1 MPIVFVLYIGWLGM
15 ASATGSCSSAGQTL
29 LQVRQQPVLKTNSSG
44 FSPEA
49 SGCAEKLQI
58 ERDDRWT
65 PFSQQTFCH
74 HGTPDGSLSASWF
87 QENCGRSCARPAVS
101 VVQPMCPSC
110 CSAIKGLN
118 LVFGDAFCKLNRR
131 EKIVLTS
138 GDSCCCPP
146 RIHQE
151 EQCTGVHGGSS
162 QLCPEIR
169 GGGGGPRNLFRPRK
183 TIPSVTEKITGF
195 ATQRF
200 PGLPGMPY
208 VNSESD
214 AAGHDIRASQPVI
227 SERISWAMAAS
238 ISALGAVT
246 LQGKTLPAAAWYLTN
261 TVLESPEQ
269 FPFFQTSHL
278 TIHQSNGEGSQPAEH
293 LPVLV
298 DNPRRFRDTDYAT
311 EVWFHNVVGRSVAA
325 FNCPLVFAR
334 VRSEQVEDVAAELD
348 HRAAVNTSMFWLDLR
363 DTDKVPAQSE
373 TGKRTKYGV
382 GAVVL
387 LEFCRDSQ
395 GAKVL
400 CPVAVRLGTLIDQTL
415 HKSVFVRGQS
425 SESSWR
431 FALLAAACA
440 FSQVGVGFLH
450 ILAYH
455 VHASNFQQHFYNSLS
470 SEHRLHNALQPMTKY
485 TAEFDTNVLL
495 NVLQLE
501 AFPYHNIDR
510 DQRYF
515 VPVFA
520 AWERLSRQFPYFKL
534 LPSIYL
540 AEQGIQKEDFSVS
553 RDWDLYPL
561 AKFQLECEA
570 AATRFVGKLVDH
582 FYVEDAEVQSDVQL
596 QDFVAAMQDPR
607 RGNVQVSESGEVVTR
622 HELKRFLAVYMFGT
636 IVHGSARMRQY
647 IFQGSQVPNFIASFM
662 DPELIIAGGQFEYSI
677 GQMMKAMPDT
687 KVLLHMTQFMAVF
700 QDIKPMNSDSAFP
713 HGKIDEAA
721 LLYEC
726 GALNSM
732 WLDVLSTL
740 TEIFAEGYFY
750 RAPASEISQWP
761 LNQEA

>member
-1 MPIVFVLYIGWLGM
+1 MAIVHVLCIGWLGM
-15 ASATGSCSSAGQTL
+15 ASA
-29 LQVRQQPVLKTNSSG
+29 SG
-44 FSPEA
+44 FSAEA
-49 SGCAEKLQI
+49 SKCAEELQI
-58 ERDDRWT
+58 DRDDRWT
-65 PFSQQTFCH
+65 PFSEKTFCH
-74 HGTPDGSLSASWF
+74 NGKPDGSLPASWF
-87 QENCGRSCARPAVS
+87 QENCHESCARPAVS
-101 VVQPMCPSC
+101 AVKPMCPSC
-110 CSAIKGLN
+110 CSAIKGLK
-118 LVFGDAFCKLNRR
+118 LVLGSMICKLNST

-146 RIHQE
+146 GIHQE
-151 EQCTGVHGGSS
+151 DQCIGVHGGSS

-169 GGGGGPRNLFRPRK
+169 GGGGGPSNLSRPHK
-183 TIPSVTEKITGF
+183 TIQSVIEKIPGF

-214 AAGHDIRASQPVI
+214 AAGHDIRASQSVI
-227 SERISWAMAAS
+227 DERLSVARAS
-238 ISALGAVT
+238 SVSGLGAVT
-246 LQGKTLPAAAWYLTN
+246 FQGKTLSAAAWYHTN

-269 FPFFQTSHL
+269 FPLFTTTHL
-278 TIHQSNGEGSQPAEH
+278 TIDSIDQRSKGFLSPHAEH
-293 LPVLV
+293 IPVLV

-311 EVWFHNVVGRSVAA
+311 EVWFHNVIGRSVVA
-325 FNCPLVFAR
+325 FNCPLIFAR
-334 VRSEQVEDVAAELD
+334 VRSGQVQDVAAELD
-348 HRAAVNTSMFWLDLR
+348 HRVAVNTSMFWLDLR
-363 DTDKVPAQSE
+363 DMDKVPAQSE
-373 TGKRTKYGV
+373 TGTRTKYGV

-387 LEFCRDSQ
+387 LEFRRDSQ

-400 CPVAVRLGTLIDQTL
+400 YPIAVRLGTLIDQTL

-440 FSQVGVGFLH
+440 YSQVGVGIAH
-450 ILAYH
+450 IYAFH

-470 SEHRLHNALQPMTKY
+470 SEHRLHNALKPVTRY
-485 TAEFDTNVLL
+485 TAQFDTLVLL
-495 NVLQLE
+495 NVQQLP
-501 AFPYHNIDR
+501 AFPYHNVDK

-515 VPVFA
+515 TPVFA

-540 AEQGIQKEDFSVS
+540 AEQGVQKEDFSVS
-553 RDWDLYPL
+553 GDWDLYPL

-570 AATRFVGKLVDH
+570 AATRFVGKLVDY

-596 QDFVAAMQDPR
+596 QELVAAMQDPR
-607 RGNVQVSESGEVVTR
+607 RGNVQVSETGEVVTR
-622 HELKRFLAVYMFGT
+622 SELKHFLSVYMFGT
-636 IVHGSARMRQY
+636 IAHGAARMPQY
-647 IFQGSQVPNFIASFM
+647 TSEGFEVPNFIASFM
-662 DPELIIAGGQFEYSI
+662 DPELIIAGGDREYSI

-687 KVLLHMTQFMAVF
+687 KILLQMAAFEALFKDIRPF
-700 QDIKPMNSDSAFP
+700 QSDSAFP
-713 HGKIDEAA
+713 NGQIDEAA

-732 WLDVLSTL
+732 WLDLLSTL

-750 RAPASEISQWP
+750 QAPAAEISSWP
-761 LNQEA
+761 ISQEA

>member
-1 MPIVFVLYIGWLGM
+1 MTSILMIVHMMCIAWLGM
-15 ASATGSCSSAGQTL
+15 ASATGSCSSTGQTL
-29 LQVRQQPVLKTNSSG
+29 LQVRKMNSSR
-44 FSPEA
+44 FFADA
-49 SGCAEKLQI
+49 SECAERLHI

-65 PFSQQTFCH
+65 PFSKQTLCH
-74 HGTPDGSLSASWF
+74 HGTPDGRLPASWF
-87 QENCGRSCARPAVS
+87 QENCDQSCARPAVS
-101 VVQPMCPSC
+101 AVQPMCPSC
-110 CSAIKGLN
+110 CSMMHGLD
-118 LVFGDAFCKLNRR
+118 LGLGAAVCKVNGR

-138 GDSCCCPP
+138 GISCCCPP
-146 RIHQE
+146 RIHRE
-151 EQCTGVHGGSS
+151 EQCVGVHGGSS

-169 GGGGGPRNLFRPRK
+169 GGGGGPKNLFRPRN
-183 TIPSVTEKITGF
+183 TIPSVTEKIPGF

-200 PGLPGMPY
+200 PGLPGVPY

-214 AAGHDIRASQPVI
+214 AAGHDIRASHPVVA
-227 SERISWAMAAS
+227 ERISGALAAA
-238 ISALGAVT
+238 ISAVGAVT
-246 LQGKTLPAAAWYLTN
+246 LQGKTLPASAWYLTN
-261 TVLESPEQ
+261 TVLASPEQ
-269 FPFFQTSHL
+269 FPLLQTSYL
-278 TIHQSNGEGSQPAEH
+278 TIHQSLGPAAQRAEY

-325 FNCPLVFAR
+325 FNAPLVFAR
-334 VRSEQVEDVAAELD
+334 VRSEQVEHVAAELD
-348 HRAAVNTSMFWLDLR
+348 HRVAVNTSMFWLDLR

-373 TGKRTKYGV
+373 TGKRTKYAV

-387 LEFCRDSQ
+387 LEFRRDSQ

-400 CPVAVRLGTLIDQTL
+400 CPIAVRLGTLIGQTL

-450 ILAYH
+450 IFAYH
-455 VHASNFQQHFYNSLS
+455 VHASNFQWHFYNSLS
-470 SEHRLHNALQPMTKY
+470 SEHRLHNALKHMTKY

-495 NVLQLE
+495 NVMPLE
-501 AFPYHNIDR
+501 AFPYHNVDR

-515 VPVFA
+515 LPVFA
-520 AWERLSRQFPYFKL
+520 AWERLSLQFPYFKL

-570 AATRFVGKLVDH
+570 ASTRFVGKLVDY
-582 FYVEDAEVQSDVQL
+582 FYVNDAEVQSDVQL
-596 QDFVAAMQDPR
+596 QEFVAAMRDPG

-622 HELKRFLAVYMFGT
+622 RELKRFLAVYMFGT

-662 DPELIIAGGQFEYSI
+662 DPELIIAGGDTEYSI
-677 GQMMKAMPDT
+677 GQMMTAMPDT
-687 KVLLHMTQFMAVF
+687 KILLHMTQFMAVF
-700 QDIKPMNSDSAFP
+700 QDIKPIESDSAFP
-713 HGKIDEAA
+713 NGKIDEAA
-721 LLYEC
+721 LPYEC